1 MDLNDLR
8 VTFTL
13 VSFAVFLGIAA
24 WAYARKNSSQFDE
37 AARLPLHDEGEGGS
51 QTPSGGTHE

>member
-24 WAYARKNSSQFDE
+24 WAYARKNSRDRKSVV
-37 AARLPLHDEGEGGS
+37 
-51 QTPSGGTHE
+51 

>member
-37 AARLPLHDEGEGGS
+37 AARLPLHDECEVGA
-51 QTPSGGTHE
+51 QTPS